1 MVTPVSPG
9 NLSPLAVCNVDPGSG
24 IVYSPGCANY
34 TYINTAGTTTLKTG
48 GGVYY
53 GLNAIIVGTS
63 WTAVPYDINVTGTA
77 TTTNLL
83 TSTNTA
89 AAVGFQGVPGPGG
102 TGVRYTGTL
111 AVVTSGTPGG
121 WNVLWD

>member
-89 AAVGFQGVPGPGG
+89 TAVGFQGVPGPGG